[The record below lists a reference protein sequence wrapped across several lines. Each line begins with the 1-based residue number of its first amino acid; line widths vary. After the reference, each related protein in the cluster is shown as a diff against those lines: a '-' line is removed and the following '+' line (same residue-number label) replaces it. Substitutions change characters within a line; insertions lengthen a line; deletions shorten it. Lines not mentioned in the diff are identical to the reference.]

1 MDVSSSEGSNN
12 TFANDGSFFDQ
23 FRKKMANQSKTSDHV
38 TAIPCPKQKAG
49 FKPKTGF
56 KPINLKA
63 SLKKQIN
70 TVAIKKQ
77 ESRGKPS
84 EVSKEKNR
92 VENETVFERNIEEEK
107 KVLKRLADVP
117 TPLTEPSEDQSEGG
131 ERKRKRKSRWG
142 IVGPIPPAIPAPP
155 APPAIPAIPATP
167 VIPVQQPV
175 VAIVNG
181 APVTLPP
188 AVLNTSVS
196 SDVTARALA
205 TLLKTK
211 SKYEYDSDE
220 ETENGTWEHKQRAAE
235 LKATQDAIKAQ
246 NEIQEGK
253 HHLGDFLPT
262 EELEK
267 FMTRASAL
275 KTGAPAPPALPSEA
289 TLSSDN
295 IGYKMLQNAGWQEGQ
310 GLGALGNGIV
320 NPIDRGMM
328 KMGTSGLGMA
338 KPNEPLPTDDEFDV
352 YRKRMMLAYKYRP
365 NPMNNPRRA
374 YY

>member
-1 MDVSSSEGSNN
+1 MDVSSAESLNN

-70 TVAIKKQ
+70 TGAIKQ
-77 ESRGKPS
+77 LGKGKHS
-84 EVSKEKNR
+84 EVIKEKNV
-92 VENETVFERNIEEEK
+92 VEEEAVFERNIEEEK
-107 KVLKRLADVP
+107 KVLKRLVDVP
-117 TPLTEPSEDQSEGG
+117 ASDSEPSDEAAQNSEGG

-142 IVGPIPPAIPAPP
+142 IVGPTPPVVPTVAPVP
-155 APPAIPAIPATP
+155 TP
-167 VIPVQQPV
+167 PV

-181 APVTLPP
+181 ALVTLPP
-188 AVLNTSVS
+188 AVLDSSVS
-196 SDVTARALA
+196 ADVTARALA

-235 LKATQDAIKAQ
+235 LKATVDTMKEQ
-246 NEIQEGK
+246 NQAHEGK

-267 FMTRASAL
+267 FMTRATAL
-275 KTGAPAPPALPSEA
+275 KTGGPAPLAAPSET

-338 KPNEPLPTDDEFDV
+338 RPNEPLPTDDEFDV

-374 YY
+374 Y